1 MGVLDCVAI
10 DTYRC
15 PLEVLEVVFL
25 LDEEDAIVNVPETN
39 FLLDFVGPVL
49 RVVRPGTSPFA
60 GTPRISQ
67 LEELEF
73 AAFMLQSIY

>member
-1 MGVLDCVAI
+1 MLQVITELN
-10 DTYRC
+10 
-15 PLEVLEVVFL
+15 
-25 LDEEDAIVNVPETN
+25 EEDAIVNVPETN